1 MTSPQPLIA
10 QWLAE
15 GKYTCTTTEF
25 AKLIGVKPDTAREIC
40 KSAKAPPGFY
50 SGNRYKILVSEL
62 DTYLRNLASRKE
74 IINV

>member
-25 AKLIGVKPDTAREIC
+25 AKLIGVKPDTARELC
-40 KSAKAPPGFY
+40 KSAMAPPGFY

-62 DTYLRNLASRKE
+62 EPYLRNLATRKE